1 MLEDGQVE
9 VKHSLTQKTPEKL
22 LYFSG
27 VFYHTNLIN
36 Y

>member
-22 LYFSG
+22 LHFSG
-27 VFYHTNLIN
+27 VFISDEIKAL
-36 Y
+36 